1 MSAQTTFDARPV
13 VEGLIRRAVEARA
26 SDVHVEPVAE
36 GYELR
41 YRVDGLLETV
51 DRVPRDMGRGIVL
64 RLMVMGQLLTYK
76 LDIPQEGR
84 VRVEVAGRGGVD
96 LRLAVM
102 PVAHGLRAVV
112 RLPAELVQPRTLE
125 ELGLPA
131 RVLAGLK
138 GFAGAET
145 GMLLLTG
152 PAGSGKTTTIYA
164 LLEYL
169 AATCPG
175 ISILSIEDPVER
187 VLKGV
192 TQVEVSA
199 AGPMTYE
206 RALMSLLRQDPQ
218 ILMMGEIR
226 DAATASVAV
235 QAALSGHRL
244 ICTLHAGHPGGAI
257 ARLIEMGI
265 APYQLTSSVYA
276 VVTQRLLRRRAG
288 EVYLGRVPV
297 GEIGFVDSHIREAI
311 LRRADGEELRNLFGK
326 QPGYDSMRAS
336 AEELIRQGITD
347 SAEVVRVLGP
357 SSPAGITS
365 DSEREARNDGGPA
378 R

>member
-1 MSAQTTFDARPV
+1 MSAETTFDARPV

-84 VRVEVAGRGGVD
+84 VRVEVGGRAGVD

-112 RLPAELVQPRTLE
+112 RLPAELVQPRTLD

-138 GFAGAET
+138 GFARAET
-145 GMLLLTG
+145 GMLLVTG

-169 AATCPG
+169 AATCAG

-276 VVTQRLLRRRAG
+276 VVTQRLLRRRADG
-288 EVYLGRVPV
+288 AYLGRVPV

-311 LRRADGEELRNLFGK
+311 LRRADGEDLRNMFGK

-347 SAEVVRVLGP
+347 AAEVVRVLG
-357 SSPAGITS
+357 G
-365 DSEREARNDGGPA
+365 
-378 R
+378 